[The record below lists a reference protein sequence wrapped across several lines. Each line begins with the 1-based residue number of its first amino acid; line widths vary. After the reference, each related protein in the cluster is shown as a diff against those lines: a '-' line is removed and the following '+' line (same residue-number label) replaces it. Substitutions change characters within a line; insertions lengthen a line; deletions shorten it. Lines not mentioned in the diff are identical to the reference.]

1 MNKTFTLAA
10 LSCALGVMAMAVPA
24 EARVNQ
30 RQDRQTAR
38 INQGVHNGTLT
49 QREARR
55 LKQQQ
60 RHISRYEARSRAD
73 GGGLG
78 PVERARLENMQ
89 DRASRNIYRK
99 KHNRRN
105 PG

>member
-1 MNKTFTLAA
+1 
-10 LSCALGVMAMAVPA
+10 V
-24 EARVNQ
+24 
-30 RQDRQTAR
+30 R

-49 QREARR
+49 QRETRR
-55 LKQQQ
+55 LQHQQA
-60 RHISRYEARSRAD
+60 HINRYEARSRAD